1 MLPFNMEKQMMA
13 WEVTTMNAYKELTA
27 WITDH
32 KPQFDKEKYTLDDI
46 VNLAI
51 ACGFDR
57 SSVAQWRVQQMFKK
71 VA

>member
-1 MLPFNMEKQMMA
+1 
-13 WEVTTMNAYKELTA
+13 MNAYKELVF
-27 WITDH
+27 WISAH
-32 KPQFDKEKYTLDDI
+32 QAQFDKDKYTLDDI

-57 SSVAQWRVQQMFKK
+57 SAVAQWRTQKMFRK

>member
-1 MLPFNMEKQMMA
+1 MEN
-13 WEVTTMNAYKELTA
+13 TYKELTA
-27 WITDH
+27 WITRH
-32 KPQFDKEKYTLDDI
+32 QVQFDHDKYTLDDI

-57 SSVAQWRVQQMFKK
+57 GAVAQWRVQKMFKQ

>member
-1 MLPFNMEKQMMA
+1 
-13 WEVTTMNAYKELTA
+13 MNAYKELTA
-27 WITDH
+27 WITRH
-32 KPQFDKEKYTLDDI
+32 QEQFTREKYTLDDI

-57 SSVAQWRVQQMFKK
+57 HAVVQWRVQKMFKE

>member
-1 MLPFNMEKQMMA
+1 
-13 WEVTTMNAYKELTA
+13 MNAYKELTA
-27 WITDH
+27 WIADH
-32 KPQFDKEKYTLDDI
+32 KNQFEKEKYTLDEI

-57 SSVAQWRVQQMFKK
+57 SAVAQWRVQQTFRK

>member
-1 MLPFNMEKQMMA
+1 MKN
-13 WEVTTMNAYKELTA
+13 TYKELTA
-27 WITDH
+27 WITRNQI
-32 KPQFDKEKYTLDDI
+32 KFAQEKYSLNDI

-57 SSVAQWRVQQMFKK
+57 SAVVQWRVQKTFKA